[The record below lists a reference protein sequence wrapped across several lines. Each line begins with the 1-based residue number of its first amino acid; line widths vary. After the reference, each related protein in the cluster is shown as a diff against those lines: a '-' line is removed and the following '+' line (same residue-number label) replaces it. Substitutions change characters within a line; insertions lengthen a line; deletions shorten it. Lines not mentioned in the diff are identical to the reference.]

1 MNEMEKAAITVSP
14 TVVTID
20 ESRLLITPMSSSGLI
35 CSEIASTSENSLSLI
50 EKTRR
55 MKLSSDI
62 SGSWN
67 DWMICGTSSEE
78 NSRIFWKTIG
88 TKSQKTPTTTTQ
100 IASSVHKAANERGNR
115 VRRTCSPESRSVSGL
130 PIIAK
135 TADTRT

>member
-1 MNEMEKAAITVSP
+1 MEKAAITVSP

-62 SGSWN
+62 SGS
-67 DWMICGTSSEE
+67 
-78 NSRIFWKTIG
+78 
-88 TKSQKTPTTTTQ
+88 
-100 IASSVHKAANERGNR
+100 
-115 VRRTCSPESRSVSGL
+115 
-130 PIIAK
+130 
-135 TADTRT
+135 